1 MLYLN
6 LQTQLKIDHYIN
18 AIQRINN
25 RRPKVS
31 ELEFKGDFQ
40 TDLSK
45 NLTPTFLMVY
55 DRTGPKEFKNLS
67 FVDF

>member
-6 LQTQLKIDHYIN
+6 LQTQLKIDFYIN

-31 ELEFKGDFQ
+31 ELEFKVVRHIKLACFVI
-40 TDLSK
+40 K
-45 NLTPTFLMVY
+45 YYN
-55 DRTGPKEFKNLS
+55 S
-67 FVDF
+67 FFV